1 MAKGYGGM
9 DLNSLMAQ
17 AKKMQKQI
25 AQAQE
30 EASKEVVEI
39 SVGGG
44 MVSVK
49 ANGAGEVVDIKI
61 SKEIIDPDDTDTL
74 EDLILSGINEALRK
88 SKSAMEEK
96 ISALTG
102 GLNIPGIF

>member
-9 DLNSLMAQ
+9 DLNSLMSQ

-25 AQAQE
+25 AKAQE
-30 EASKEVVEI
+30 EAAKEVVEV

-61 SKEIIDPDDTDTL
+61 SKEIVDPEDIETM
-74 EDLILSGINEALRK
+74 EDLILSGVNEAIRK

-102 GLNIPGIF
+102 GLNIPGMF

>member
-61 SKEIIDPDDTDTL
+61 SKEIIDPDDADTL